1 MNVLYH
7 IKQYAPSMIDSFYCL
22 SWRAHL
28 YPLQLHLFP
37 EIARRRLNELLLGIP
52 GTVVFLV
59 LQEHHAA
66 AYIAGGDDSLM
77 IHYLT
82 GTIVSGPWVCRMT
95 LQLSQ
100 LQMKDSQL
108 RGALVS
114 STAASPWAYVVDSPC
129 AGR

>member
-1 MNVLYH
+1 LNVLYH
-7 IKQYAPSMIDSFYCL
+7 IKQYAPSMIDSFYCH
-22 SWRAHL
+22 SRRAHL
-28 YPLQLHLFP
+28 YPLQLHLLSQV
-37 EIARRRLNELLLGIP
+37 ARRRLNELLLGVP
-52 GTVVFLV
+52 GTVAFFV
-59 LQEHHAA
+59 LQKHHAA
-66 AYIAGGDDSLM
+66 AYITGGDDSLM

-82 GTIVSGPWVCRMT
+82 GTIVSGLWVCRMT

-114 STAASPWAYVVDSPC
+114 STAASPWTYVVESPC